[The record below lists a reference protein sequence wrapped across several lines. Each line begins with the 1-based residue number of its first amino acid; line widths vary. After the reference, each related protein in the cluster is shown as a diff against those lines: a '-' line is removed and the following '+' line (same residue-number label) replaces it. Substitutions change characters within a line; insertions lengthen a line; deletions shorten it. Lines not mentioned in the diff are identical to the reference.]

1 MNAPLTPARSGW
13 SAPVDDAERADSPP
27 AVAQLN
33 EAAGMDV
40 TADKNSRV
48 DAPLKRI
55 RRVLAF
61 LSTAALWISGSLL
74 VTMTAVVG
82 WQIFGRYMLND
93 TPDWAEPLAL
103 QFMSWF
109 ILLGAAVGVRDS
121 VHLGLDL
128 LHHVS
133 PPRVQMAMDIVS
145 LAMVAVFGAAMA
157 WYGAK
162 LAIGTWTATIPV
174 LGLPGGVDFFPLVLG
189 GILIA
194 LFALERLVDTLVG
207 VELVADTATPEL
219 V

>member
-1 MNAPLTPARSGW
+1 MNETPHNATLYR
-13 SAPVDDAERADSPP
+13 
-27 AVAQLN
+27 
-33 EAAGMDV
+33 
-40 TADKNSRV
+40 T
-48 DAPLKRI
+48 
-55 RRVLAF
+55 RRVLGW
-61 LSTAALWISGSLL
+61 LSTVSLWISGCLL
-74 VTMTAVVG
+74 VAMTAVVG
-82 WQIFGRYMLND
+82 WQVFGRYMLND
-93 TPDWAEPLAL
+93 TPDWAEPISL

-133 PPRVQMAMDIVS
+133 PPRVQKAMDTVS
-145 LAMVAVFGAAMA
+145 LILVAGFGGAMA
-157 WYGAK
+157 WYGTL

-194 LFALERLVDTLVG
+194 LFALERLVDTLLG
-207 VELVADTATPEL
+207 IKLVADTATPEL

>member
-1 MNAPLTPARSGW
+1 MNVNLDSASSGNTK
-13 SAPVDDAERADSPP
+13 
-27 AVAQLN
+27 LH
-33 EAAGMDV
+33 
-40 TADKNSRV
+40 
-48 DAPLKRI
+48 RI
-55 RRVLAF
+55 RRVLGF
-61 LSTAALWISGSLL
+61 LSTTSLWISGALL
-74 VTMTAVVG
+74 VTMTGVVG
-82 WQIFGRYMLND
+82 WQIFGRYVLND

-133 PPRVQMAMDIVS
+133 PPAVQKAMDTVS
-145 LAMVAVFGAAMA
+145 LAMVALFGAAMA

-194 LFALERLVDTLVG
+194 LFALERLVDTLLG
-207 VELVADTATPEL
+207 IDLVADTATPEL

>member
-1 MNAPLTPARSGW
+1 MTVTLDRASPAHAR
-13 SAPVDDAERADSPP
+13 
-27 AVAQLN
+27 LH
-33 EAAGMDV
+33 
-40 TADKNSRV
+40 RV
-48 DAPLKRI
+48 
-55 RRVLAF
+55 RRVLGF
-61 LSTAALWISGSLL
+61 LSITSLWIAGVLL
-74 VTMTAVVG
+74 VTMTVVVG

-93 TPDWAEPLAL
+93 TPDWAEPLSL

-133 PPRVQMAMDIVS
+133 PPRVRMAMDTVS
-145 LAMVAVFGAAMA
+145 LTMVALFGAAMA

-194 LFALERLVDTLVG
+194 LFALERLVDTLLG
-207 VELVADTATPEL
+207 VELAADTATPEL

>member
-1 MNAPLTPARSGW
+1 MNVTLDSASPDNAR
-13 SAPVDDAERADSPP
+13 
-27 AVAQLN
+27 LH
-33 EAAGMDV
+33 
-40 TADKNSRV
+40 RV
-48 DAPLKRI
+48 
-55 RRVLAF
+55 RRVLGF
-61 LSTAALWISGSLL
+61 LSSAALWISGGLL
-74 VTMTAVVG
+74 VTMTVVVG

-93 TPDWAEPLAL
+93 TPDWAEPVAL

-133 PPRVQMAMDIVS
+133 PPRVQMAMDAVS

-194 LFALERLVDTLVG
+194 LFALERLVDTLLG